1 MNTWEQATP
10 LGPGGATI
18 LASMAKVVILGAG
31 PIAGELASTLTR
43 AGVAAVILF
52 DDDVPSM
59 AAGKALDV
67 QQACP
72 IIGSDTAMSG
82 GGRSADLLD
91 VDVLVVA
98 DRGSDGREWSGETGL
113 AQLARL
119 LPRVRG
125 TVAFAGASH
134 AWLLERSVIELGRSR
149 SAAIGSAPL
158 ALEAA
163 VRAMAALEADCPV
176 SDVHLTIAGRPPTE
190 VAVLWDISQIAGEA
204 ATRRLDQGALRR
216 IEARIPALWPPGPYA
231 LGSAASLAVRTIL
244 EGTDRTLTGFTLLDR
259 RDTAVALPVRYK
271 RGSPSSVASVTGS
284 RTLAA
289 LGL

>member
-1 MNTWEQATP
+1 M
-10 LGPGGATI
+10 
-18 LASMAKVVILGAG
+18 VVILGAG
-31 PIAGELASTLTR
+31 PIASELASTLAR
-43 AGVAAVILF
+43 AGVSRVMLL
-52 DDDVPSM
+52 DDEVPSM

-72 IIGSDTAMSG
+72 IIGSDTEVSCG
-82 GGRSADLLD
+82 GPTADVLD
-91 VDVLVVA
+91 ADVLVVA

-113 AQLARL
+113 AQVARL
-119 LPRVRG
+119 LPRIRG
-125 TVAFAGASH
+125 IVAFAGASH

-149 SAAIGSAPL
+149 AAAVGSAPL

-176 SDVHLTIAGRPPTE
+176 SDVHLTVAGRPPTE
-190 VAVLWDISQIAGEA
+190 VAVLWEVSQIAGEA
-204 ATRRLDQGALRR
+204 ATRRLDQGAMRR

-244 EGTDRTLTGFTLLDR
+244 QGADRTLTGFTLLDR
-259 RDTAVALPVRYK
+259 RDTALALPVRYK
-271 RGSPSSVASVTGS
+271 LGSPSSVASVTGN